1 MKIYIKDT
9 TKTFSMEAGTR
20 VASNKQIGISVDS
33 KHVEALCE
41 NDRLILDQLMKMLVI
56 STSIL

>member
-1 MKIYIKDT
+1 
-9 TKTFSMEAGTR
+9 MEAGTR